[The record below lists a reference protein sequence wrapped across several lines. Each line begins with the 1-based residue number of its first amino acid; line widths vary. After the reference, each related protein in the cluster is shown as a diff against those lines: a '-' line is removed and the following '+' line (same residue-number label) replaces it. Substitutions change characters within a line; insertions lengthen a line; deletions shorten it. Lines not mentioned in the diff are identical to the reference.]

1 MRTTISTD
9 EALAIVGKYNKES
22 FHIRHAIT
30 VSQVMR
36 YLANEL
42 GYGDEAEY
50 WATCGMLHD
59 VDFEQY
65 PDCHLDNTPAIL
77 KSEGISDDVIHT
89 VMSHGYSICSD
100 VEPEHEMEKVL
111 FATDEL
117 TGLVYAAAKMR
128 PSKSCTDME
137 LSSLKKKY
145 KDKKFAAGCSRD
157 VIAKGAAMLGWD
169 LDKLL
174 QTTLDAMKA
183 TEANVNDSV
192 ERYFALKTY

>member
-1 MRTTISTD
+1 MRTTISPE
-9 EALAIVGKYNKES
+9 EALVIVEKYNKEP

-30 VSQVMR
+30 VSEVMR
-36 YLANEL
+36 YLAGTL

-50 WATCGMLHD
+50 WAACGMLHD
-59 VDFEQY
+59 VDFEMY

-77 KSEGISDDVIHT
+77 KEHGLSDDVIHT
-89 VMSHGYSICSD
+89 VMSHGYGICSD
-100 VEPEHEMEKVL
+100 VEPVHEMEKVL

-117 TGLVYAAAKMR
+117 TGLVWAAAKMR
-128 PSKSCTDME
+128 PSRSCTDME

-145 KDKKFAAGCSRD
+145 KDKKFAAGCSREI
-157 VIAKGAAMLGWD
+157 IAKGAEMLGWD

-183 TEANVNDSV
+183 TEASV
-192 ERYFALKTY
+192 AEKVGAYESAV